1 MYRIKIPYQIIDID
15 MINITIAINVRKNSL
30 YTLIFFIADNA
41 DIEQNSIGINITI
54 NKNAKDSSIAFINLP
69 IAISSM

>member
-15 MINITIAINVRKNSL
+15 IINITTAINVRKNSL
-30 YTLIFFIADNA
+30 YILIFFMADKA

-54 NKNAKDSSIAFINLP
+54 NKNTKDSSKAFINLP